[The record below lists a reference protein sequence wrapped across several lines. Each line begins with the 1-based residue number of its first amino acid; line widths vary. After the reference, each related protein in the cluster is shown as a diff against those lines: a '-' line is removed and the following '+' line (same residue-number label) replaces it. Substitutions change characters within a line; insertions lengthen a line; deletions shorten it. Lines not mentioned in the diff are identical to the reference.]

1 MDNDVSCVF
10 EGLGPIGALYV
21 SNSKAANNMALL
33 ESMYP
38 HLT

>member
-21 SNSKAANNMALL
+21 SNSKAANNMA
-33 ESMYP
+33 
-38 HLT
+38 